1 MYFQTKN
8 ILKNNYYNTH
18 KHPLIN
24 VALNLRNSN
33 SIHAL
38 KARLYLIW

>member
-18 KHPLIN
+18 KHPLIK
-24 VALNLRNSN
+24 VALNLRTLNSV
-33 SIHAL
+33 HAL
-38 KARLYLIW
+38 KARLFLI

>member
-18 KHPLIN
+18 KHPLIK
-24 VALNLRNSN
+24 VALNLCTLNSV
-33 SIHAL
+33 HAL
-38 KARLYLIW
+38 KARLFLI